1 MSTSTDALP
10 VDAWSAVL
18 ALLPLRNKGRI
29 FELDRAMDGTKERA
43 VVWQD
48 NLAGA
53 RGHQLDEIARI
64 CPALYRDIEAE
75 KRRRTSSVVGT
86 GHAGFNG
93 DNQPATQAQIN
104 TPCGVAFDPNGILH
118 FSDSYNNRVRRVD
131 PNGIITTV
139 AGTGIPGF
147 NGDNQPA
154 TQAQINTPCG
164 LAFDPNGI
172 LHFVDSAN
180 HRVRRVDPNGIITT
194 VAGTGNLGFN
204 GDNQPAT
211 QAQINHPCAVAF
223 DPNGIL
229 HFSDSYNNRVRRV
242 DPNGIITTVAGTGI
256 PGFNGDNQPATQAR
270 LHGPDGL
277 TFDGHGSLY
286 IADPG
291 NNRVRRV
298 DVNGVITTV
307 AGTGFPGF
315 GGDNMPA
322 VAARLN
328 APNAV
333 VFDAQGALCISDLR
347 NSRVRRVGQD
357 GIITTIAGT
366 GAYAVA
372 GSAAGDGEPPAR
384 MSLQNPES
392 LVLAPDGS
400 LYIADGDHHQ
410 IRRIPRPTV

>member
-118 FSDSYNNRVRRVD
+118 FSDSYNN
-131 PNGIITTV
+131 
-139 AGTGIPGF
+139 
-147 NGDNQPA
+147 
-154 TQAQINTPCG
+154 
-164 LAFDPNGI
+164 
-172 LHFVDSAN
+172 
-180 HRVRRVDPNGIITT
+180 RVRRVDPNGIITT